1 MKVLHNNVLVTED
14 KQTETKTASGLILSA
29 DVTTGNKPAKVIGM
43 GMDIALKKELVAGA
57 TVYLDWSKAMPVELD
72 GIKCAIVDYEHV
84 KLIVD

>member
-14 KQTETKTASGLILSA
+14 KQAESKTASGLILTT

-43 GMDIALKKELVAGA
+43 GMDVALKKELFAGS

-72 GIKCAIVDYEHV
+72 GIKCAVVDYDNI